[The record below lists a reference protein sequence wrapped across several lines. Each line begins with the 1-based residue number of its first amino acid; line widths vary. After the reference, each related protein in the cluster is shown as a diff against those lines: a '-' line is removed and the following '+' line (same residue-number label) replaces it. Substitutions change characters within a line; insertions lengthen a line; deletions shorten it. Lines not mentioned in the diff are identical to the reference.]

1 MKNKIKNEL
10 FVEDY
15 DEKFLY
21 KDLKNKINISFN
33 RIAFIFF
40 VFVALGIIFSI
51 KASYFGFKKENI
63 KKIHVPNKDYRSSI
77 LDRNGNIIAK
87 TVNTINVGIDPN

>member
-51 KASYFGFKKENI
+51 KASIGEWQSSVGEYLNLKTI
-63 KKIHVPNKDYRSSI
+63 YAPYTLSLIHI
-77 LDRNGNIIAK
+77 
-87 TVNTINVGIDPN
+87 

>member
-40 VFVALGIIFSI
+40 VFVVLGIIFSI
-51 KASYFGFKKENI
+51 KASYFGFKKKNI
-63 KKIHVPNKDYRSSI
+63 KKTYIPSKDYR
-77 LDRNGNIIAK
+77 
-87 TVNTINVGIDPN
+87 

>member
-1 MKNKIKNEL
+1 MKNFQKKMKNKIKNEL

-21 KDLKNKINISFN
+21 RDVKNKINISFN

-51 KASYFGFKKENI
+51 KASYFGFKKESI
-63 KKIHVPNKDYRSSI
+63 KKTIIPSKD
-77 LDRNGNIIAK
+77 
-87 TVNTINVGIDPN
+87 

>member
-1 MKNKIKNEL
+1 MKNKSKKNL
-10 FVEDY
+10 IVEDY

-21 KDLKNKINISFN
+21 EDNKNKINISFN

-40 VFVALGIIFSI
+40 IFLALGIIFSI

-63 KKIHVPNKDYRSSI
+63 KKTSI
-77 LDRNGNIIAK
+77 SKKKLSFYYS
-87 TVNTINVGIDPN
+87 